1 MTNEQ
6 QTQATD
12 DPSGPGW
19 RDVSSGEI
27 LHVDDMVERDNG
39 WGRTRAAGTP
49 AGYQRYRRR
58 IEPQPQPSDSD
69 SETMED
75 LRRRLENGDDP
86 TARAA
91 LTTLAD
97 MIGSLPQD
105 AQVSR

>member
-1 MTNEQ
+1 MR
-6 QTQATD
+6 ARVSVRFALDDAGLRVAPTD
-12 DPSGPGW
+12 DDIAALRADGYVA
-19 RDVSSGEI
+19 DV
-27 LHVDDMVERDNG
+27 L
-39 WGRTRAAGTP
+39 
-49 AGYQRYRRR
+49 Q
-58 IEPQPQPSDSD
+58 
-69 SETMED
+69 D